1 LINQGVNFVY
11 DLKELE
17 MENTK
22 NSCKYFRDEYSH
34 HLKIKHPP
42 FKKEGKSAS
51 GYYVCIQTLTVSG
64 PDHGPVSPENCH
76 GSRNCF
82 IST

>member
-1 LINQGVNFVY
+1 MK
-11 DLKELE
+11 DSR
-17 MENTK
+17 

-34 HLKIKHPP
+34 HLKVKHPP

-64 PDHGPVSPENCH
+64 PDHGPVGPESCQD
-76 GSRNCF
+76 GRGCF
-82 IST
+82 IKN